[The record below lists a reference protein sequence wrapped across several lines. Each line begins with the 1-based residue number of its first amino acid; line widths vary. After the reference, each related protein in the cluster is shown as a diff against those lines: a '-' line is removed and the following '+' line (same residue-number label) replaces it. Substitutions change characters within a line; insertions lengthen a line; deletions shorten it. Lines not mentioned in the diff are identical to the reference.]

1 MKSQELSSNAA
12 VLSQPAAAPGSKA
25 LLIELMK
32 SRAMALLLPSV
43 ILFFYFQV
51 MSDGVFIS
59 SANASLLLRQTAAV
73 AVVAAGVT
81 VLIIMGEI
89 DLSIGSTA
97 FLAGLVAAECQMS
110 GYGVA
115 ASVLAAIGTGVAI
128 GLVQGIVV
136 TRLSVPAFIVTLAG
150 LLLWRGLGLAW
161 TNAAAIGPVDADF
174 ANLTEGRM
182 SPLMTFGLIAAVVL
196 LAVWSTY
203 ARYRSTKEH
212 GAVSF
217 GSAAAPLGLGVAAA
231 GGLLW
236 FYIGGGGVPNAILW
250 IGAIAVLL
258 DIILT
263 RAKFGR
269 QTFLVG
275 SNSEA
280 AVYAGIN
287 VRRTVLIGF
296 VVVGAIC
303 GIAGTMLIARIG
315 TSTADS
321 GINLELTA
329 IAAATIGGVSL
340 RGGIG
345 SVRGALLGAFLL
357 ATIDNGM
364 SLLGVSSYA
373 QNVVKALILVFAVGL
388 DGYLTRRRSTR

>member
-136 TRLSVPAFIVTLAG
+136 TRLSVPAFIVILAG

-236 FYIGGGGVPNAILW
+236 FYTGGGVPNAILW

-296 VVVGAIC
+296 VVMGAIC
-303 GIAGTMLIARIG
+303 GIAGTMLIARVG